1 MSELRT
7 LGQRAAAELQAAR
20 AKSGSL
26 PWDEV
31 ARIIDA
37 CNVAAPTGGEAVV
50 VKATADAIYSLYP
63 RKVGKVAA
71 VKAIARAAERLAGK
85 EPSALAYLLERTR
98 LYSTAVALWP
108 KDERRFCPHPATW
121 FNQGRYDDDTKE
133 WVRDSATAKA
143 PRNYD
148 KI

>member
-1 MSELRT
+1 MSEVRT

-20 AKSGSL
+20 AKSGTL

-31 ARIIDA
+31 ARIIDS
-37 CNVAAPTGGEAVV
+37 CNLAAPVGSEAVV
-50 VKATADAIYSLYP
+50 VKATAEAIYSIYP

-71 VKAIARAAERLAGK
+71 LKAITRAAERMEGK

-98 LYSTAVALWP
+98 LYSIAVALWP

-121 FNQGRYDDDTKE
+121 FNQGRYDDDPKE
-133 WVRDSATAKA
+133 WVRDSVTEKVA
-143 PRNYD
+143 RNYD